1 MVRRRVTWLWWGR
14 RRARL
19 RTPRRRA
26 RRPLLVVAGV
36 LLSTLLAGFAGAS
49 PGGAAAPWLTIV
61 YGDYVEAPILIRGG
75 PENHAFGLALG
86 PPFQPGP
93 EALLERPSLTLAH
106 YAGAEWAWLDSD
118 DAIPDIADA
127 TYYGRLFLAV
137 GDQPAI
143 VQVYESGGLPD
154 PVIETTVTV
163 RGEEVDVL
171 IGRRARP
178 VGAEGLAV
186 LERHG
191 GPTSADQIAA
201 ASRSAGEPGALVT
214 AVVIGLVSAMIISA
228 RAATGGIRRISWRS
242 A

>member
-1 MVRRRVTWLWWGR
+1 MTFRTRRVRVALAVLAVAMVVMLAAASWC
-14 RRARL
+14 
-19 RTPRRRA
+19 RTSSPQPPA
-26 RRPLLVVAGV
+26 EGTPAESGTPVE
-36 LLSTLLAGFAGAS
+36 SAGA
-49 PGGAAAPWLTIV
+49 GGAAA
-61 YGDYVEAPILIRGG
+61 D
-75 PENHAFGLALG
+75 
-86 PPFQPGP
+86 
-93 EALLERPSLTLAH
+93 
-106 YAGAEWAWLDSD
+106 GAADGAA
-118 DAIPDIADA
+118 DAAADGTADIADA

-191 GPTSADQIAA
+191 VPTSADQIAA

-228 RAATGGIRRISWRS
+228 RAATGGIRRISSRS